1 MERLPTSKL
10 VGRLAAILAVGFIA
24 GFALRSAATPSART
38 EPPAEATSGDP
49 AIESQH
55 EREAAGDGP
64 GPTRND
70 SGVPAGLTPSEACAL
85 ACGTPLL
92 KTGEQLIGKT
102 SLAADGETNK
112 TAKHP

>member
-49 AIESQH
+49 AIASQP
-55 EREAAGDGP
+55 ERAAAVDGP
-64 GPTRND
+64 GPTRIE
-70 SGVPAGLTPSEACAL
+70 SGVPAGFTRSEAGAVRS
-85 ACGTPLL
+85 
-92 KTGEQLIGKT
+92 EEHT
-102 SLAADGETNK
+102 SELQSLMRLSYAVFCFKKKNK
-112 TAKHP
+112 RHA